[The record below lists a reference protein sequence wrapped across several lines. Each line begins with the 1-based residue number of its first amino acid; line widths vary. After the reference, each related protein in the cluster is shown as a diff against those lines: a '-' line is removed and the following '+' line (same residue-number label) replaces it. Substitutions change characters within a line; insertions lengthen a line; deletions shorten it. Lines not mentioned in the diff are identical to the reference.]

1 MHLAHSDLSH
11 IAPTFWSNSSSGN
24 KLSSWSNTSRNSR
37 PPWRSY
43 KQLLRDSSSLGE
55 HHSSAVLN
63 PKAQNPPQN
72 HSPSPYL
79 SSVTSPQTKN
89 TTQHLLPLHQTFHQN
104 QNPVFQQQQTP
115 PLDSR
120 QRNVPERH
128 CHWLEGLPSKSP
140 PPETV
145 DRAPKASASE
155 VGDRFVGRLTCWL
168 PGIFLG
174 KKNNTPF
181 FFNAV
186 FVRGIGC
193 MFFCH
198 PFSKAAASCNGNLRG
213 RYRKCLKPLPRIR
226 NYPNSC

>member
-1 MHLAHSDLSH
+1 MDLVRFRLYLLHLAHSDLSH

-43 KQLLRDSSSLGE
+43 KQLIRDSSSLGE

-63 PKAQNPPQN
+63 PKAQNSPQN
-72 HSPSPYL
+72 HSPYPYL

-89 TTQHLLPLHQTFHQN
+89 TTPPLHHLSPSTKT
-104 QNPVFQQQQTP
+104 PVFQQQQQQRKP

-145 DRAPKASASE
+145 DRAPKAS
-155 VGDRFVGRLTCWL
+155 G
-168 PGIFLG
+168 GISQ
-174 KKNNTPF
+174 
-181 FFNAV
+181 
-186 FVRGIGC
+186 RRRWIDD
-193 MFFCH
+193 
-198 PFSKAAASCNGNLRG
+198 S
-213 RYRKCLKPLPRIR
+213 
-226 NYPNSC
+226 